1 MINDTAVVTNDA
13 VMRAGN
19 FNSEQERIF
28 FSREIV
34 FMAGKWRLNLVHS
47 RSSVEFLNMR

>member
-19 FNSEQERIF
+19 FFRTGKDF
-28 FSREIV
+28 RSRVEIV
-34 FMAGKWRLNLVHS
+34 FMAGK
-47 RSSVEFLNMR
+47 